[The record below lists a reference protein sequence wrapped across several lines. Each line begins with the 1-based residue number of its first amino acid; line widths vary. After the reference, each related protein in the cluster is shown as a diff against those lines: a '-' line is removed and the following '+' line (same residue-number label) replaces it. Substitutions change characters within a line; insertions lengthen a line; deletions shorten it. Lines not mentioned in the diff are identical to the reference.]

1 MPSPLPS
8 LYFENAAGEVLTD
21 PAGFL
26 RTNWSSQK
34 RNPEATQAIFEN
46 MLRALQQY
54 GWSRILINQRNMIPF
69 TPQEQQWIAREWLPR
84 AVQAGYRHGAVVVS
98 PNVLVRLATAFVT
111 TSIQGLPLMY
121 RSFDTVA
128 DAQSWLL
135 QQPVSPQE

>member
-8 LYFENAAGEVLTD
+8 LYFENSAGEVLTA

-34 RNPEATQAIFEN
+34 RNSESTRAIFEN
-46 MLRALQQY
+46 MLRALQHR
-54 GWSRILINQRNMIPF
+54 GWSRILVNQQHMIPF
-69 TPQEQQWIAREWLPR
+69 TPDEQRWIAHEWLPR

-111 TSIQGLPLMY
+111 TSIQGMPLVY
-121 RSFDTVA
+121 RSFDTDT
-128 DAQSWLL
+128 DARRWLDL
-135 QQPVSPQE
+135 QPATPQ